1 MFLRSLAKP
10 ALTACLGLFASN
22 SLLAQAIKLPPADYR
37 SMKYG
42 LFVHYVWGG
51 EGYKVTIRPDG
62 SMPASLDDLANRF
75 NAERFA
81 NDVASMG
88 VEYVLFTAWHA
99 NMNLLYPS
107 KAMEKWMPGHSAK
120 RDLIGDMIKACKA
133 KGVKVLLY
141 THPRDGHD
149 FMAPDQARTG
159 WAESGS
165 SNPDWAKFDKE
176 KWNNFINDIYG
187 ELADRYGNDLLG
199 LYLDEGSGAADSYKV
214 VDYPR
219 LRKTITSRH
228 PHLLMMQNDYGN
240 LYTAD
245 LGNQE
250 VFYGNSF
257 STPDGDQW
265 KSHKIPISIV
275 TGSIFW
281 AAFAEGKDTPAQPSP
296 KVGFNKWIQ
305 YTPES
310 LYRYTVFQAGSNTDG
325 GGVVW
330 AAGPYAD
337 GGWETGV
344 LERLQKTGA
353 LIKPIEKSLKNT
365 FASTSWPTP
374 AGSTIASISWG
385 VATRSTDD
393 ALEFIHVLK
402 APADGSKSL
411 KLPPPADGKRFSAAA
426 LLPAGTP
433 VALTQSTEG
442 VTLTL
447 PADAAWSPLHTAIQL
462 TVAADSPPSNL
473 AIYKTWRT
481 SSHSGNPHHPSM
493 ATDGSESTQW
503 TSAPE
508 DPSPWAW
515 LDLSRP
521 ANISRI
527 EISGNPMPGDS
538 LKISETMDFS
548 KVAALAT
555 FTGKSPSLVVI
566 RKATY
571 GKGSSSADVTAKL
584 QALATSGSLTTKAEN
599 ALCGS
604 DPAPSQPKELVVEY
618 TLNGQFKSQS
628 VSEGDTLTIG
638 EPSKPWTIN
647 PPAGTTARFI
657 RLERKATKSPLSV
670 NEIRVIGKFK

>member
-1 MFLRSLAKP
+1 
-10 ALTACLGLFASN
+10 
-22 SLLAQAIKLPPADYR
+22 
-37 SMKYG
+37 
-42 LFVHYVWGG
+42 
-51 EGYKVTIRPDG
+51 
-62 SMPASLDDLANRF
+62 MPTNLDDLANRF
-75 NAERFA
+75 DAERFA

-107 KAMEKWMPGHSAK
+107 RAMEKWMPGHSAK

-133 KGVKVLLY
+133 KGVQVLLY

-165 SNPDWAKFDKE
+165 PNPDWAKFDKE
-176 KWNNFINDIYG
+176 KWNHFINDIYG
-187 ELADRYGNDLLG
+187 ELVDRYGNDLLG

-250 VFYGNSF
+250 VFYNHSF
-257 STPDGDQW
+257 GAPDGDQW
-265 KSHKIPISIV
+265 KSYQIPISIV

-296 KVGFNKWIQ
+296 KVGFNKWVQ

-325 GGVVW
+325 GGVLW

-344 LERLQKTGA
+344 LDRLQKTGGF
-353 LIKPIEKSLKNT
+353 IKPIEKSLKNT
-365 FASTSWPTP
+365 YSSTSWPTP

-393 ALEFIHVLK
+393 KLEFVHVLK

-411 KLPPPADGKRFSAAA
+411 KLPPPADGKRFSAAT
-426 LLPAGTP
+426 LLPDGKP
-433 VALTQSTEG
+433 VSLTQAPDG

-447 PADAAWSPLHTAIQL
+447 PADASWNPLHTAIQL
-462 TVAADSPPSNL
+462 TVAADSPAPNL
-473 AIYKTWRT
+473 ARWKTWRT
-481 SSHSGNPHHPSM
+481 SSHADNAQHPSK
-493 ATDGSESTQW
+493 ATDGSEATQW
-503 TSAPE
+503 LSAP
-508 DPSPWAW
+508 DDAAPWAW
-515 LDLSRP
+515 LDL
-521 ANISRI
+521 ANPCQISSI
-527 EISGNPMPGDS
+527 EIHGNTLPGDV
-538 LKISETMDFS
+538 LKISDTMDFS
-548 KVAALAT
+548 KSKTLAT
-555 FTGKSPSLVVI
+555 FSGKPNPPIII

-571 GKGSSSADVTAKL
+571 GKDSSSADVTAKL
-584 QALATSGSLTTKAEN
+584 QSLATGGLLTAKADN
-599 ALCGS
+599 SLCGN
-604 DPAPSQPKELVVEY
+604 DPAPNHPKELVVEFSIG
-618 TLNGQFKSQS
+618 GQSKSQTLA
-628 VSEGDTLTIG
+628 EGETLTIG
-638 EPSKPWTIN
+638 TAPKPWIVPTPTN
-647 PPAGTTARFI
+647 PTARFI
-657 RLERKATKSPLSV
+657 RLERKSSKTPLSV
-670 NEIRVIGKFK
+670 SEIRVFGSSK